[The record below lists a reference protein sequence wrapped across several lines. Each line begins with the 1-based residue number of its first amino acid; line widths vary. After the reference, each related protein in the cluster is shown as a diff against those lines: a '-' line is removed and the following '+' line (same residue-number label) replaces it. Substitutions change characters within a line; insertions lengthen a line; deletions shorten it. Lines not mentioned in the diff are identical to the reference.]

1 MAIVLDVTPVGAVS
15 SYTDLVEELRDL
27 QDNAD
32 YDVDVIAR
40 AIRKAEA
47 YFLRRLRVSDM
58 EVSTTLVVSG
68 ETVSLP
74 NDCREIRSVVW
85 YFNGYE
91 YPLDNMSLSGMVGA
105 YGTTTAANGGYV
117 ARPVAYAREGNN
129 LRFAPATSGTLRLV
143 YYADITP
150 LTDAFPTNWLL
161 QAAPDLYIAGAQY
174 YLCRRE
180 RDDTGAQ
187 MALAEANAIIDA
199 MQTQA
204 AFKAGGNMIPQG
216 ITQVG
221 RIRA

>member
-1 MAIVLDVTPVGAVS
+1 MAIVLDVSPLGSVA
-15 SYTDLVEELRDL
+15 SYTDLIAELRDL
-27 QDNAD
+27 QDNAS
-32 YDVDVIAR
+32 YDTDVIAR
-40 AIRKAEA
+40 AVRKAEA
-47 YFLRRLRVSDM
+47 FFLRRLRVSDM
-58 EVSTTLVVSG
+58 ELSTTLVVSG
-68 ETVSLP
+68 DTVALP
-74 NDCREIRSVVW
+74 VDLREIRSVVW

-91 YPLDNMSLSGMVGA
+91 YPLGNMSLSGLVGA

-117 ARPVAYAREGNN
+117 ARPVAYAREGNT

-150 LTDAFPTNWLL
+150 LTDAYPTNWLL
-161 QAAPDLYIAGAQY
+161 QASPDLYIAGAQY

-180 RDDTGAQ
+180 RDDMGAQ

-204 AFKAGGNMIPQG
+204 AFKAGGNLIPQG

>member
-1 MAIVLDVTPVGAVS
+1 MAIVLDVSPTGAVA
-15 SYTDLVEELRDL
+15 SYTDLVAELRDL
-27 QDNAD
+27 QDNAA
-32 YDVDVIAR
+32 YDTAVIAR

-58 EVSTTLVVSG
+58 EISATLAVSDD
-68 ETVSLP
+68 TVALP
-74 NDCREIRSVVW
+74 TDLREIRSVVW
-85 YFNGYE
+85 LHNGYE
-91 YPLDNMSLSGMVGA
+91 YPLGNMSLSGLVGA
-105 YGTTTAANGGYV
+105 YGTTAAGG
-117 ARPVAYAREGNN
+117 RPVAYAREGNT
-129 LRFAPATSGTLRLV
+129 LRFAPSSSGTLRIV

-161 QAAPDLYIAGAQY
+161 QVAPDLYIAGAQY

-187 MALAEANAIIDA
+187 MALSEANAIIDA

-204 AFKAGGNMIPQG
+204 AFQAGGNLIPHG

-221 RIRA
+221 CIRA

>member
-1 MAIVLDVTPVGAVS
+1 MAIVLDVSPSGAVA
-15 SYTDLVEELRDL
+15 SYTDLVTELRDL
-27 QDNAD
+27 QDNAA

-47 YFLRRLRVSDM
+47 YFLRRLRVADM
-58 EVSTTLVVSG
+58 EVSATLAV
-68 ETVSLP
+68 TDDTAALP
-74 NDCREIRSVVW
+74 TDLREIRSVVW
-85 YFNGYE
+85 LQNGYE
-91 YPLDNMSLSGMVGA
+91 YPLDNMSLSGLVGA
-105 YGTTTAANGGYV
+105 YGTTAAASGG
-117 ARPVAYAREGNN
+117 RPVAYAREGNT
-129 LRFAPATSGTLRLV
+129 LRFAPSSSGTLRLV

-187 MALAEANAIIDA
+187 MALSEANAILDA
-199 MQTQA
+199 MQAQA